1 MRAVFECVGI
11 HNVLAKSNGST
22 NPINVVR
29 ATIKGLQSMHAPEQF
44 AAKRGKTLEEITG

>member
-22 NPINVVR
+22 NPTNVIR
-29 ATIKGLQSMHAPEQF
+29 ATIKGLTSMSSPETF
-44 AAKRGKTLEEITG
+44 AAKRGKSVEEISG